1 MQGRLFKQ
9 CVLLQ
14 KSGYVPTLLIE
25 GNPYKTTHDVS
36 REAIRGAL
44 LSVSLS
50 WQIPVNYSA
59 NISDTADMIMMMAK
73 QNPKEQ
79 YNAQRYGYKPKTLRK
94 QQLYFL
100 QGLPL
105 IGPKL
110 AREMMN
116 HFGSLERIL
125 NASEDELA
133 QVPGIGKEKASKIWR
148 FIRPAS
154 Q

>member
-9 CVLLQ
+9 CILLQ
-14 KSGYVPTLLIE
+14 KSGYAPTLLIE
-25 GNPYKTTHDVS
+25 GNPYNTAHDVT
-36 REAIRGAL
+36 REAVRGAL

-59 NISDTADMIMMMAK
+59 NKSDTAEIIMMMAR
-73 QNPKEQ
+73 QNPKEH
-79 YNAQRYGYKPKTLRK
+79 YIVPRYGYKPKTLRK

-110 AREMMN
+110 ASEMMN
-116 HFGSLERIL
+116 HFVSLERIL
-125 NASEDELA
+125 NASENELA